1 MDFSED
7 TEFIDDSFSE
17 DTATIT
23 SNVGGKKDKHFSRNY
38 AWCKH
43 AADRGKL
50 SKIVVRVVA
59 NGENYRTIDAFRRA
73 IGKPHPAVRLFV
85 DGDVKHALAVVLDLQ
100 SLVPLA
106 DAPIVEAPAEPVEV
120 PEAPEAQS
128 IKAEMNAPEVIVE
141 PNVDGFADKL
151 AAELEENK

>member
-1 MDFSED
+1 MEFSED
-7 TEFIDDSFSE
+7 TDFIDDSFTE
-17 DTATIT
+17 DTAVIT

-50 SKIVVRVVA
+50 SKIIVRVVA

-100 SLVPLA
+100 SLVPV
-106 DAPIVEAPAEPVEV
+106 DAPEPVVDAPVVEPAV
-120 PEAPEAQS
+120 PEAPADEAKS
-128 IKAEMNAPEVIVE
+128 IKAEMKTPEVIVE
-141 PNVDGFADKL
+141 ESK
-151 AAELEENK
+151 